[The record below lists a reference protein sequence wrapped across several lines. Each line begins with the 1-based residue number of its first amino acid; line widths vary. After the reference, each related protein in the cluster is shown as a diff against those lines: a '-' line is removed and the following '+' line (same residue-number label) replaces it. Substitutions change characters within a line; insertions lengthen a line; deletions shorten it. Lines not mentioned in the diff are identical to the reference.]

1 MYLPTAY
8 DSTAALLEAALNA
21 MPAVEEEMFGTQE
34 ARTRI
39 ALETRI
45 RGGLVHIDTRKIEMT
60 SATIRL

>member
-60 SATIRL
+60 SVTIRL